1 MTPEQA
7 RALLAAPDLL
17 EAARPEDLRVGE
29 RLRKQWPAD
38 LVAAASAQAALRRA
52 AAEKTDAADGLLLTR
67 DGLEQASGQRVARH
81 RAARFAAAASDVVID
96 LCCGV
101 GFDLKAFAD
110 VAHAIGVD
118 RDETHAICAAHNAG
132 AAVAVADV
140 RDVRLP
146 RSAAVF
152 VDPAR
157 RRGGI
162 RGGYEPPLQW
172 CFDQHVDRMAVK
184 AAPGLDLAL
193 VPGGWEVEFVAEGR
207 ALKEACLWS
216 PAWATATRRASV
228 IHDGE
233 TVTMTEAAARPVVAV
248 APPGSYLLDPSPAV
262 TRSGL
267 VAELAAMLGA
277 WQIDPKIAFLA
288 ADHPLRSPFGR
299 GLRVEAS
306 LPFSLKALAATL
318 RDLDV
323 GPVDLRRRGLA
334 GDVEDIRRR
343 LRTSGSRRAVVM
355 LTRVVNMPW
364 TLVCFDLDPA

>member
-17 EAARPEDLRVGE
+17 AAAHATDLRVGE
-29 RLRKQWPAD
+29 RLRQQWPAA
-38 LVAAASAQAALRRA
+38 LVAAASEQAALRTSA
-52 AAEKTDAADGLLLTR
+52 ATKTDAADGLLLTR
-67 DGLEQASGQRVARH
+67 DGLEQASSQRVARH
-81 RAARFAAAASDVVID
+81 RAARFAADAPDVIVD

-110 VAHAIGVD
+110 VAHAVGID
-118 RDETHAICAAHNAG
+118 RDETHAICAAHNSG

-140 RDVRLP
+140 RHVRLP
-146 RSAAVF
+146 PRAAVF

-157 RRGGI
+157 RQDGR

-172 CFDQHVDRMAVK
+172 CFDQPVERMAVK
-184 AAPGLDLAL
+184 AAPGLDLAV
-193 VPGGWEVEFVAEGR
+193 VPIGWEVEFVAEGR

-216 PAWATATRRASV
+216 PAWSTARRRASV
-228 IHDGE
+228 IHGDE
-233 TVTMTEAAARPVVAV
+233 TVSMTDADAAPQATV
-248 APPGSYLLDPSPAV
+248 APPGAYLLDPSPAV
-262 TRSGL
+262 TRAGL
-267 VAELAAMLGA
+267 VSQLAAGLGA
-277 WQIDPKIAFLA
+277 WQIDPKIAFLT
-288 ADHPLRSPFGR
+288 ADQPLRSPFGR
-299 GLRVEAS
+299 GLCVEAS
-306 LPFSLKALAATL
+306 LPFSLKALTATL

-334 GDVEDIRRR
+334 GDVDDIRRR
-343 LRTSGSRRAVVM
+343 LRTSGSRHAVVM